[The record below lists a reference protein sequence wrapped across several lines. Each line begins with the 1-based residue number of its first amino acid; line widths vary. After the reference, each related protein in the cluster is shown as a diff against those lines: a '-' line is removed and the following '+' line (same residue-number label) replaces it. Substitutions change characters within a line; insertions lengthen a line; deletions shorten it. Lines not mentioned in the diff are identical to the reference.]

1 MRPLKNKSHKR
12 KFVISTVISSLIATS
27 AISTPA
33 NAAPNEWIIVGSG
46 WGHGVGLSQYGA
58 LGQALD
64 GRSWQDILAHY
75 YPGTNLSDSPLDK
88 QISVGLTQDRTAVFV
103 RLDKFS
109 DDAQLEMSI
118 DGSPVATIGS
128 GTIIRIESNGASV
141 ATSGGEDGRAESRGS
156 GKRISFRIS
165 AGSGLINSVGG
176 SPETNPSSALSTPG
190 HRYRYGTLNVVYGGD
205 NDGRPDLY
213 SSITMRLADE
223 YPLGV
228 AEMSSSWP
236 KAALVAQVVA
246 SRSYALGKVNSG
258 LRGNCGCHVYNNTSD
273 QVYVG
278 FSKESD
284 SWRDAVNSA
293 VAPSGQAAVLTF
305 GGKAITAYFASSTG
319 GRTMSTRDAWGGN
332 VAWSQSVDDNW
343 SLNARNPNARWGL
356 RMSQSA
362 MAAALGLSTVETI
375 EVVERF
381 PSGAAKTI
389 VAKDPGGGS
398 VTLSGRTFQARMK
411 LKSTYVVGA
420 VDIALADT
428 LGGIPTQS
436 GFDEFAYRAQQAA
449 ADIAALT
456 PQYKAASEKAD
467 QAAAQASESRKKY
480 LNIKN
485 EIEKAQKE
493 LEDLIKDIEV
503 REAEAR
509 NAQSQVTDSIR
520 ILYMQ
525 GSLDTL
531 SVLLDSSSPREF
543 TENLVNLSL
552 FAESQDRIMKKSIE
566 LIKLLE
572 AQKIEA
578 TSRKDELEVLL
589 TEANAALKN
598 AKSAL
603 KDAQIAEDKLKK
615 LIEEKQK
622 IVDAYNKS
630 KK

>member
-1 MRPLKNKSHKR
+1 MKTTNHKR
-12 KFVISTVISSLIATS
+12 SLLISGAIFSLITSSLFTP
-27 AISTPA
+27 PA
-33 NAAPNEWIIVGSG
+33 NAVPNEWIIVGSG

-64 GRSWQDILAHY
+64 GRSWQDILSHY
-75 YPGTNLSDSPLDK
+75 YPGTSLSDSPFDK
-88 QISVGLTQDRTAVFV
+88 QIIVGLSQDKTAVFV
-103 RLDKFS
+103 RLDKLT

-118 DGSPVATIGS
+118 DGNPVATIGS
-128 GTIIRIESNGASV
+128 GTIIRIESNGNSV
-141 ATSGGEDGRAESRGS
+141 VTSGGDDGRAESRGT
-156 GKRISFRIS
+156 GKKISFRIS
-165 AGSGLINSVGG
+165 AGSGLIN
-176 SPETNPSSALSTPG
+176 TNSGTPDTNAGSALSSPG
-190 HRYRYGTLNVVYGGD
+190 HRYKYGTLNVVYGGD
-205 NDGRPDLY
+205 NDGRADLY
-213 SSITMRLADE
+213 TSISMRLADE
-223 YPLGV
+223 YVLGIG
-228 AEMSSSWP
+228 EMSSSWP

-246 SRSYALGKVNSG
+246 SRSYGLGKANSG
-258 LRGNCGCHVYNNTSD
+258 IRGNCGCHIYNNATD

-278 FSKESD
+278 YSKESD
-284 SWRDAVNSA
+284 AWKDAVNSA
-293 VAPSGQAAVLTF
+293 LNGAGQPAVLTF

-319 GRTMSTRDAWGGN
+319 GRTMSTLDAWGGN

-343 SLNARNPNARWGL
+343 SLNARNPNSRWGV

-362 MAAALGLSTVETI
+362 MAAALGLSNVQSI
-375 EVVERF
+375 DVVERYS
-381 PSGAAKTI
+381 SGAAKTL
-389 VAKDPGGGS
+389 VAKDSNGGS

-485 EIEKAQKE
+485 EIEKAQNE
-493 LEDLIKDIEV
+493 LAELIKDIEL

-531 SVLLDSSSPREF
+531 SVLLNSASPSEF

-572 AQKIEA
+572 VQKEEA
-578 TSRKDELEVLL
+578 NSRKGELEVLL
-589 TEANAALKN
+589 KEANAALTN

-622 IVDAYNKS
+622 IIDAYNKS

>member
-1 MRPLKNKSHKR
+1 MKTTNHKR
-12 KFVISTVISSLIATS
+12 SLLISGAIFSLITSSLFTP
-27 AISTPA
+27 PA
-33 NAAPNEWIIVGSG
+33 NAVPNEWIIVGSG

-64 GRSWQDILAHY
+64 GRSWQDILSHY
-75 YPGTNLSDSPLDK
+75 YPGTSLSDSPVDK
-88 QISVGLTQDRTAVFV
+88 QIIVGLSQDKTAVFV
-103 RLDKFS
+103 RLDKLT

-118 DGSPVATIGS
+118 DGNPVATIGS
-128 GTIIRIESNGASV
+128 GTIIRIESNGNYV
-141 ATSGGEDGRAESRGS
+141 VTSGGADGRAEARGT
-156 GKRISFRIS
+156 GKKISFRIS
-165 AGSGLINSVGG
+165 AGSGLIN
-176 SPETNPSSALSTPG
+176 TNSGTPDTNAGSALSSPG
-190 HRYRYGTLNVVYGGD
+190 HRYKYGTLNVVYGGD
-205 NDGRPDLY
+205 NDGRADLY
-213 SSITMRLADE
+213 TSISMRLADE
-223 YPLGV
+223 YVLGIG
-228 AEMSSSWP
+228 EMSSSWP

-246 SRSYALGKVNSG
+246 SRSYGLGKANSG
-258 LRGNCGCHVYNNTSD
+258 IRGNCGCHIYNNATD

-278 FSKESD
+278 YSKESD
-284 SWRDAVNSA
+284 AWKDAVNSA
-293 VAPSGQAAVLTF
+293 LNGAGQPAVLTF

-319 GRTMSTRDAWGGN
+319 GRTMSTLDAWGGN

-343 SLNARNPNARWGL
+343 SLNARNPNSRWGV

-362 MAAALGLSTVETI
+362 MAAALGLSNVQSI
-375 EVVERF
+375 DVVERYS
-381 PSGAAKTI
+381 SGAAKTL
-389 VAKDPGGGS
+389 VAKDSNGGS

-485 EIEKAQKE
+485 EIEKAQNE
-493 LEDLIKDIEV
+493 LAELIKDIEL

-531 SVLLDSSSPREF
+531 SVLLNSASPSEF

-572 AQKIEA
+572 VQKEEA
-578 TSRKDELEVLL
+578 NSRKGELEVLL
-589 TEANAALKN
+589 KEANAALTN

-622 IVDAYNKS
+622 IIDAYNKS

>member
-1 MRPLKNKSHKR
+1 MKNKNHKR
-12 KFVISTVISSLIATS
+12 NLLISSAIFSLITS
-27 AISTPA
+27 SLFSSPA
-33 NAAPNEWIIVGSG
+33 NAVPNEWIIVGSG

-64 GRSWQDILAHY
+64 GRNWQDILNHY
-75 YPGTNLSDSPLDK
+75 YPGTSLSDSPIDK
-88 QISVGLTQDRTAVFV
+88 QIIVGLSQDKTTVFV
-103 RLDKFS
+103 RLDKLS

-118 DGSPVATIGS
+118 DGNAVATIGS
-128 GTIIRIESNGASV
+128 GTIIRIESNGNSV
-141 ATSGGEDGRAESRGS
+141 VTSGGNDGRAEARGT
-156 GKRISFRIS
+156 GKKISFRIS
-165 AGSGLINSVGG
+165 AGSGLINTNSGT
-176 SPETNPSSALSTPG
+176 PEINASSALSSPG
-190 HRYRYGTLNVVYGGD
+190 HRYKYGTLNVVYGGD
-205 NDGRPDLY
+205 NDGRADLY
-213 SSITMRLADE
+213 TSISMRLADE
-223 YPLGV
+223 YVLGIG
-228 AEMSSSWP
+228 EMSSSWP
-236 KAALVAQVVA
+236 KSALVAQVVA
-246 SRSYALGKVNSG
+246 SRSYGLGKANSG
-258 LRGNCGCHVYNNTSD
+258 IRGNCGCHIYNNATD

-284 SWRDAVNSA
+284 AWRDAVNSA
-293 VAPSGQAAVLTF
+293 VTGAGQPAVLTY

-319 GRTMSTRDAWGGN
+319 GKTMSTMDAWGGN
-332 VAWSQSVDDNW
+332 VSWSQSVDDNW
-343 SLNARNPNARWGL
+343 SLNARNPNARWGV

-362 MAAALGLSTVETI
+362 MAAALGLSNVQSI
-375 EVVERF
+375 DVVERYS
-381 PSGAAKTI
+381 SGAAKTL
-389 VAKDPGGGS
+389 VAKDSSGGS

-485 EIEKAQKE
+485 EIEKAQSE
-493 LEDLIKDIEV
+493 LEELIKDIEL

-509 NAQSQVTDSIR
+509 NAQSQVSDSIR

-531 SVLLDSSSPREF
+531 SVLLNSESPTEF
-543 TENLVNLSL
+543 TENLINLSL

-572 AQKIEA
+572 VQKEEA
-578 TSRKDELEVLL
+578 TSRKGELEVLL
-589 TEANAALKN
+589 KEANAALTN

-622 IVDAYNKS
+622 IIDAYNKS

>member
-1 MRPLKNKSHKR
+1 MKTKNHKR
-12 KFVISTVISSLIATS
+12 KLLIGSVIFSFISSSLAS
-27 AISTPA
+27 SPA
-33 NAAPNEWIIVGSG
+33 NAVPNEWIIVGSG

-64 GRSWQDILAHY
+64 GRSWQDILSHY
-75 YPGTNLSDSPLDK
+75 YPGSSLSDSPVDK
-88 QISVGLTQDRTAVFV
+88 QIIVGLSQDKTAVFV
-103 RLDKFS
+103 RLDKFT

-118 DGSPVATIGS
+118 DGNPVATIGS
-128 GTIIRIESNGASV
+128 GTVIRIESNGNSV
-141 ATSGGEDGRAESRGS
+141 VTSGGDDGRAESRGT
-156 GKRISFRIS
+156 GKKISFRIS
-165 AGSGLINSVGG
+165 AGSGLINTNSGT
-176 SPETNPSSALSTPG
+176 PETNALSALSSPG
-190 HRYRYGTLNVVYGGD
+190 HRYKYGTLNVVYGGD
-205 NDGRPDLY
+205 NDGRADLY
-213 SSITMRLADE
+213 TSISMRLADE
-223 YPLGV
+223 YPLGI

-246 SRSYALGKVNSG
+246 SRSYGLGKANSG
-258 LRGNCGCHVYNNTSD
+258 IRGNCGCHIYNNSTD

-278 FSKESD
+278 YSKESD
-284 SWRDAVNSA
+284 PWRDAVNSA
-293 VAPSGQAAVLTF
+293 LNGAGQPAVLTF

-319 GRTMSTRDAWGGN
+319 GRTMSTLDAWGGN
-332 VAWSQSVDDNW
+332 VSWSQSVDDNW
-343 SLNARNPNARWGL
+343 SLNARNPNSRWGV

-362 MAAALGLSTVETI
+362 MAAALGLSNVQSI
-375 EVVERF
+375 DVVERYS
-381 PSGAAKTI
+381 SGAARTL
-389 VAKDPGGGS
+389 VAKDSNGGS

-411 LKSTYVVGA
+411 LKSTYVIGA

-480 LNIKN
+480 LNIKT

-493 LEDLIKDIEV
+493 LAELIKDIEL

-531 SVLLDSSSPREF
+531 TVLLNSASPSEF

-572 AQKIEA
+572 VQKAEA
-578 TSRKDELEVLL
+578 NSRKGELEVLL
-589 TEANAALKN
+589 KEANAALTN

-622 IVDAYNKS
+622 IIDAYNKS

>member
-1 MRPLKNKSHKR
+1 MNTKNHKR
-12 KFVISTVISSLIATS
+12 NLFFSGVIFSLISSSLFTP
-27 AISTPA
+27 PA
-33 NAAPNEWIIVGSG
+33 NAVPNEWIIVGSG

-58 LGQALD
+58 LGQALE
-64 GRSWQDILAHY
+64 GRSWQDILNHF
-75 YPGTNLSDSPLDK
+75 YPGTNLGDSPGEK
-88 QISVGLTQDRTAVFV
+88 QIVVGLSQDKTAVFV

-118 DGSPVATIGS
+118 DGNPVATIGS
-128 GTIIRIESNGASV
+128 GTVIRIESNGSSV
-141 ATSGGEDGRAESRGS
+141 VTSGGDDGRAESRGS
-156 GKRISFRIS
+156 GKKISFRIS
-165 AGSGLINSVGG
+165 AGSGLINTNSGT
-176 SPETNPSSALSTPG
+176 PETNALSALSSPG
-190 HRYRYGTLNVVYGGD
+190 HRYKYGTLNVVYGGD
-205 NDGRPDLY
+205 NDGRADLY
-213 SSITMRLADE
+213 TSISMRLADE
-223 YPLGV
+223 YPLGI

-246 SRSYALGKVNSG
+246 SRSYGLGKANSG
-258 LRGNCGCHVYNNTSD
+258 LRGNCGCHIYNNATD

-278 FSKESD
+278 YSKESD
-284 SWRDAVNSA
+284 SWRDAVSSA
-293 VAPSGQAAVLTF
+293 VNGAGQPAVLTF

-319 GRTMSTRDAWGGN
+319 GRTMSTKDAWGGN

-343 SLNARNPNARWGL
+343 SLNARNPNARWGV

-362 MAAALGLSTVETI
+362 MAAALGLSSVQSI
-375 EVVERF
+375 DVVERF
-381 PSGAAKTI
+381 SSGAAKTI
-389 VAKDPGGGS
+389 VAKDSSGGS

-480 LNIKN
+480 LNIKT
-485 EIEKAQKE
+485 EIEKAQNE
-493 LEDLIKDIEV
+493 LAELIKDIEL

-531 SVLLDSSSPREF
+531 TVLLNSSSPTEF

-552 FAESQDRIMKKSIE
+552 FAESQDRIMNKSIE

-572 AQKIEA
+572 TQKEEA
-578 TSRKDELEVLL
+578 TSRKGELEVLL
-589 TEANAALKN
+589 KEANAALSN

-622 IVDAYNKS
+622 IIDAYNKS

>member
-1 MRPLKNKSHKR
+1 MRKL
-12 KFVISTVISSLIATS
+12 IISSIVLSFFPTSVLIN
-27 AISTPA
+27 PA
-33 NAAPNEWIIVGSG
+33 QAVPNEWIIVGSG

-64 GRSWQDILAHY
+64 GKSWQDILAHY
-75 YPGTNLSDSPLDK
+75 YPGTNLSDSPSEK
-88 QISVGLTQDRTAVFV
+88 QITVGLSQDKTAVFV
-103 RLDKFS
+103 RLDKLS
-109 DDAQLEMSI
+109 DDAQLEVSI
-118 DGSPVATIGS
+118 DGNAVATIGS
-128 GTIIRIESNGASV
+128 GTVIRVESNSNAIVS
-141 ATSGGEDGRAESRGS
+141 SGGADGRAEARGS
-156 GKRISFRIS
+156 GKKVSFRII
-165 AGSGLINSVGG
+165 AGSGLIN
-176 SPETNPSSALSTPG
+176 TNSGTPDTNAGSALATPG
-190 HRYRYGTLNVVYGGD
+190 HRYKYGILNVVYGGD

-213 SSITMRLADE
+213 TSISMRLADE
-223 YPLGV
+223 YLLGIG
-228 AEMSSSWP
+228 EMSSTWN

-246 SRSYALGKVNSG
+246 SRSYGLGKLNSG
-258 LRGNCGCHVYNNTSD
+258 LRGNCGCHIYNNATD

-278 FSKESD
+278 YSKESD
-284 SWRDAVNSA
+284 AWRDAVNSA
-293 VAPSGQAAVLTF
+293 VTSSNQPAVLTY
-305 GGKAITAYFASSTG
+305 GGKAVTAYFASSTG
-319 GRTMSTRDAWGGN
+319 GRTMSTMDAWGGN
-332 VAWSQSVDDNW
+332 VSWSQSVDDNW
-343 SLNARNPNARWGL
+343 SINARNPNARWGV
-356 RMSQSA
+356 RMSQSG
-362 MAAALGLSTVETI
+362 MATALGLSNVQSI
-375 EVVERF
+375 EVVERYS
-381 PSGAAKTI
+381 SGAAKI
-389 VAKDPGGGS
+389 LVAKDSNGGS

-411 LKSTYVVGA
+411 LKSTYVIGA

-480 LNIKN
+480 LNIKT

-493 LEDLIKDIEV
+493 LAALIKDIEL

-509 NAQSQVTDSIR
+509 NAQAQVTDSIR

-531 SVLLDSSSPREF
+531 SVLLNSASPTEF
-543 TENLVNLSL
+543 TENLVNLTL
-552 FAESQDRIMKKSIE
+552 FAQSQDRIMDNSIE

-572 AQKIEA
+572 IQKTEA
-578 TSRKDELEVLL
+578 TSRKGELEVLL
-589 TEANAALKN
+589 KEANAALSN

-622 IVDAYNKS
+622 IIDAYSKS

>member
-1 MRPLKNKSHKR
+1 MRKL
-12 KFVISTVISSLIATS
+12 IISSIVLSFFPTSVLINLAQ
-27 AISTPA
+27 AV
-33 NAAPNEWIIVGSG
+33 PNEWIIVGSG

-64 GRSWQDILAHY
+64 GKSWQDILAHY
-75 YPGTNLSDSPLDK
+75 YPGTSLSDSPSDK
-88 QISVGLTQDRTAVFV
+88 QITVGLSQDKTAVFV
-103 RLDKFS
+103 RLDKLS
-109 DDAQLEMSI
+109 DDAQLEVSI
-118 DGSPVATIGS
+118 DGNAVATIGG
-128 GTIIRIESNGASV
+128 GTVIRVESNSNAIVS
-141 ATSGGEDGRAESRGS
+141 SGGADGRAEARGS
-156 GKRISFRIS
+156 GKKVSFRII
-165 AGSGLINSVGG
+165 AGSGLIN
-176 SPETNPSSALSTPG
+176 TNSGTPDTNAGSALATPG
-190 HRYRYGTLNVVYGGD
+190 HRYKYGILNVVYGGD

-213 SSITMRLADE
+213 TSISMRLADE
-223 YPLGV
+223 YLLGIG
-228 AEMSSSWP
+228 EMSSTWN

-246 SRSYALGKVNSG
+246 SRSYGLGKLNSG
-258 LRGNCGCHVYNNTSD
+258 LRGNCGCHIYNNATD

-278 FSKESD
+278 YSKESD
-284 SWRDAVNSA
+284 AWRDAVNSA
-293 VAPSGQAAVLTF
+293 VTSSNQPAVLTY
-305 GGKAITAYFASSTG
+305 GGKAVTAYFASSTG
-319 GRTMSTRDAWGGN
+319 GRTMSTMDAWGGN
-332 VAWSQSVDDNW
+332 VSWSQSVDDNW
-343 SLNARNPNARWGL
+343 SINARNPNARWGV
-356 RMSQSA
+356 RMSQSG
-362 MAAALGLSTVETI
+362 MATALGLSNVQSI
-375 EVVERF
+375 EVVERYS
-381 PSGAAKTI
+381 SGAAKTL
-389 VAKDPGGGS
+389 VAKDSNGGS

-411 LKSTYVVGA
+411 LKSTYVIGA

-480 LNIKN
+480 LNIKT

-493 LEDLIKDIEV
+493 LAALIKDIEL

-509 NAQSQVTDSIR
+509 NAQAQVTDSIR

-531 SVLLDSSSPREF
+531 SVLLNSASPTEF
-543 TENLVNLSL
+543 TENLVNLTL
-552 FAESQDRIMKKSIE
+552 FAQSQDRIMDNSIE

-572 AQKIEA
+572 IQKTEA
-578 TSRKDELEVLL
+578 TSRKGELEVLL
-589 TEANAALKN
+589 KEANAALSN

-622 IVDAYNKS
+622 IIDAYNKS

>member
-1 MRPLKNKSHKR
+1 MRKL
-12 KFVISTVISSLIATS
+12 IISSIVLSFFPTS
-27 AISTPA
+27 IFINPA
-33 NAAPNEWIIVGSG
+33 QGVPNEWIIVGSG

-64 GRSWQDILAHY
+64 GKSWQDILAHY
-75 YPGTNLSDSPLDK
+75 YPGTNLSDSPSDK
-88 QISVGLTQDRTAVFV
+88 QITVGLNQDKTAVFV
-103 RLDKFS
+103 RLDKLS
-109 DDAQLEMSI
+109 EDAQLEVSI
-118 DGSPVATIGS
+118 DGNAVATLGS
-128 GTIIRIESNGASV
+128 GTVIRVESNSNAIVS
-141 ATSGGEDGRAESRGS
+141 SGGADGRAEARGS
-156 GKRISFRIS
+156 GKKVSFRIS
-165 AGSGLINSVGG
+165 TGSGLINTNSG
-176 SPETNPSSALSTPG
+176 SPDTNAGSSLATPG
-190 HRYRYGTLNVVYGGD
+190 HRYKYGILNVVYGGD

-213 SSITMRLADE
+213 TSISMRLADE
-223 YPLGV
+223 YLLGIG
-228 AEMSSSWP
+228 EMSSTWN

-246 SRSYALGKVNSG
+246 SRSYGLGKLNSG
-258 LRGNCGCHVYNNTSD
+258 LRGNCGCHIYNNATD

-278 FSKESD
+278 YSKESD
-284 SWRDAVNSA
+284 AWRDAVNSA
-293 VAPSGQAAVLTF
+293 MTSSNQPAVLTY
-305 GGKAITAYFASSTG
+305 GGKAVTAYFASSTG
-319 GRTMSTRDAWGGN
+319 GRTMSTMDAWGGN
-332 VAWSQSVDDNW
+332 VSWSQSVDDNW
-343 SLNARNPNARWGL
+343 SINARNPNARWGV
-356 RMSQSA
+356 RMSQNS
-362 MAAALGLSTVETI
+362 MATALGLSNVQSI
-375 EVVERF
+375 EVVERYS
-381 PSGAAKTI
+381 SGAAKTL
-389 VAKDPGGGS
+389 VAKDANGGS

-411 LKSTYVVGA
+411 LKSTYVIGA

-480 LNIKN
+480 LNIKT

-493 LEDLIKDIEV
+493 LAALIKDIEL

-509 NAQSQVTDSIR
+509 NAQAQVTDSIR

-531 SVLLDSSSPREF
+531 SVLLNSASPTEF
-543 TENLVNLSL
+543 TENLVNLTM
-552 FAESQDRIMKKSIE
+552 FAQSQDRIMDNSIE

-572 AQKIEA
+572 IQKTEA
-578 TSRKDELEVLL
+578 TSRKGELEVLL
-589 TEANAALKN
+589 KEANAALSN

-622 IVDAYNKS
+622 IIDAYNKS

>member
-1 MRPLKNKSHKR
+1 MKTKNHKR
-12 KFVISTVISSLIATS
+12 SVLISGVIFSLISSSLFTP
-27 AISTPA
+27 PA
-33 NAAPNEWIIVGSG
+33 NAVPNEWIIVGSG

-58 LGQALD
+58 LGQALE
-64 GRSWQDILAHY
+64 GRSWQDILSHF
-75 YPGTNLSDSPLDK
+75 YPGTNLGDSPGDK
-88 QISVGLTQDRTAVFV
+88 QIVVGLSQDKTAVFV

-118 DGSPVATIGS
+118 DGNPVATIGS
-128 GTIIRIESNGASV
+128 GTVIRIEANGSSV
-141 ATSGGEDGRAESRGS
+141 VTSGGDDGRAEARGS
-156 GKRISFRIS
+156 GKKISFRIS
-165 AGSGLINSVGG
+165 AGSGLINTNSGT
-176 SPETNPSSALSTPG
+176 PETNALSALSSPG
-190 HRYRYGTLNVVYGGD
+190 HRYKYGTLNVVYGGD
-205 NDGRPDLY
+205 NDGRVDLY
-213 SSITMRLADE
+213 TSISMRLADE
-223 YPLGV
+223 YPLGI

-246 SRSYALGKVNSG
+246 SRSYGLGKANSG
-258 LRGNCGCHVYNNTSD
+258 LRGNCGCHIYNNATD

-278 FSKESD
+278 YSKESD
-284 SWRDAVNSA
+284 SWRDAVSSA
-293 VAPSGQAAVLTF
+293 VNGAGQPAVLTF
-305 GGKAITAYFASSTG
+305 GGRAVTAYFASSTG
-319 GRTMSTRDAWGGN
+319 GRTMSTKDAWGGN

-343 SLNARNPNARWGL
+343 SLNARNPNARWGV

-362 MAAALGLSTVETI
+362 MAAALGLSNVQSI
-375 EVVERF
+375 DVVERYN
-381 PSGAAKTI
+381 SGAAKTL
-389 VAKDPGGGS
+389 VAKDSSGGS

-480 LNIKN
+480 LNIKT
-485 EIEKAQKE
+485 EIEKAQNE
-493 LEDLIKDIEV
+493 LAELIKDIEL

-531 SVLLDSSSPREF
+531 TVLLNSASPTEF

-572 AQKIEA
+572 TQKEEA
-578 TSRKDELEVLL
+578 TSRKGELEVLL
-589 TEANAALKN
+589 KEANAALSN

-622 IVDAYNKS
+622 IIDAYNKS

>member
-1 MRPLKNKSHKR
+1 MKTKNHKR
-12 KFVISTVISSLIATS
+12 KLLIGSVIFSFISSSLAS
-27 AISTPA
+27 SPA
-33 NAAPNEWIIVGSG
+33 NAVPNEWIIVGSG

-64 GRSWQDILAHY
+64 GRSWQDILSHY
-75 YPGTNLSDSPLDK
+75 YPGSSLSDSPVDK
-88 QISVGLTQDRTAVFV
+88 QIIVGLSQDKTAVFV
-103 RLDKFS
+103 RLDKFT

-118 DGSPVATIGS
+118 DGNPVATIGS
-128 GTIIRIESNGASV
+128 GTIIRIESNGNSV
-141 ATSGGEDGRAESRGS
+141 VTSGGDDGRAESRGT
-156 GKRISFRIS
+156 GKKISFRIS
-165 AGSGLINSVGG
+165 AGSGLINTNSGT
-176 SPETNPSSALSTPG
+176 PETNAGSALSSPG
-190 HRYRYGTLNVVYGGD
+190 HRYKYGTLNVVYGGD
-205 NDGRPDLY
+205 NDGRADLY
-213 SSITMRLADE
+213 TSISMRLADE
-223 YPLGV
+223 YPLGI

-246 SRSYALGKVNSG
+246 SRSYGLGKANSG
-258 LRGNCGCHVYNNTSD
+258 IRGNCGCHIYNNSTD

-278 FSKESD
+278 YSKESD
-284 SWRDAVNSA
+284 PWRDAVNSA
-293 VAPSGQAAVLTF
+293 LNGAGQPAVLTF

-319 GRTMSTRDAWGGN
+319 GRTMSTLDAWGGN
-332 VAWSQSVDDNW
+332 VSWSQSVDDNW
-343 SLNARNPNARWGL
+343 SLNARNPNSRWGV

-362 MAAALGLSTVETI
+362 MAAALGLSNVQSI
-375 EVVERF
+375 DVVERYY
-381 PSGAAKTI
+381 SGAARTL
-389 VAKDPGGGS
+389 VAKDSNGGS

-411 LKSTYVVGA
+411 LKSTYVIGA

-480 LNIKN
+480 LNIKT

-493 LEDLIKDIEV
+493 LVELIKDIEL

-531 SVLLDSSSPREF
+531 TVLLDSATPSEF
-543 TENLVNLSL
+543 TENLINLSL

-572 AQKIEA
+572 VQKAEA
-578 TSRKDELEVLL
+578 NSRKGELEVLL
-589 TEANAALKN
+589 KEANAALTN

-622 IVDAYNKS
+622 IIDAYNKS

>member
-1 MRPLKNKSHKR
+1 MRKL
-12 KFVISTVISSLIATS
+12 IISSIVLSFFPTS
-27 AISTPA
+27 IFINPA
-33 NAAPNEWIIVGSG
+33 QGVPNEWIIVGSG

-64 GRSWQDILAHY
+64 GKSWQDILAHY
-75 YPGTNLSDSPLDK
+75 YPGTNLSDSPSDK
-88 QISVGLTQDRTAVFV
+88 QITVGLSQDKTAVFV
-103 RLDKFS
+103 RLDKLS
-109 DDAQLEMSI
+109 EDAQLEVSI
-118 DGSPVATIGS
+118 DGNAVATLGS
-128 GTIIRIESNGASV
+128 GTVIRVESNSNAIVS
-141 ATSGGEDGRAESRGS
+141 SGGADGRAEARGS
-156 GKRISFRIS
+156 GKKVSFRIS
-165 AGSGLINSVGG
+165 TGSGLINTNSG
-176 SPETNPSSALSTPG
+176 SPDTNAGSSLATPG
-190 HRYRYGTLNVVYGGD
+190 HRYKYGILNVVYGGD

-213 SSITMRLADE
+213 TSISMRLAEE
-223 YPLGV
+223 YLLGIG
-228 AEMSSSWP
+228 EMSSTWN

-246 SRSYALGKVNSG
+246 SRSYGLGKLNSG
-258 LRGNCGCHVYNNTSD
+258 LRGNCGCHIYNNATD

-278 FSKESD
+278 YSKESD
-284 SWRDAVNSA
+284 AWRDAVNSA
-293 VAPSGQAAVLTF
+293 MTSSNQPAVLTY

-319 GRTMSTRDAWGGN
+319 GRTMSTMDAWGGN
-332 VAWSQSVDDNW
+332 ISWSQSVDDNW
-343 SLNARNPNARWGL
+343 SINARNPNARWGVRL
-356 RMSQSA
+356 SQTS
-362 MAAALGLSTVETI
+362 MAAALGLSNVQSI
-375 EVVERF
+375 EVVERYS
-381 PSGAAKTI
+381 SGAAKTL
-389 VAKDPGGGS
+389 VAKDANGGS

-480 LNIKN
+480 LNIKT

-493 LEDLIKDIEV
+493 LAALIKDIEL

-509 NAQSQVTDSIR
+509 NAQAQVTDSIR

-531 SVLLDSSSPREF
+531 SVLLNSASPTEF
-543 TENLVNLSL
+543 TENLVNLTM
-552 FAESQDRIMKKSIE
+552 FAQSQDRIMDNSIE

-572 AQKIEA
+572 IQKTEA
-578 TSRKDELEVLL
+578 TSRKGELEVLL
-589 TEANAALKN
+589 KEANAALSN

-622 IVDAYNKS
+622 IIDAYNKS

>member
-1 MRPLKNKSHKR
+1 MKTTNHKR
-12 KFVISTVISSLIATS
+12 SLLISGAIFSLITSSLFTP
-27 AISTPA
+27 PA
-33 NAAPNEWIIVGSG
+33 NAVPNEWIIVGSG

-64 GRSWQDILAHY
+64 GRSWQDILSHY
-75 YPGTNLSDSPLDK
+75 YPGTSLSDSPVDK
-88 QISVGLTQDRTAVFV
+88 QIIVGLSQDKTAVFV
-103 RLDKFS
+103 RLDKLTE
-109 DDAQLEMSI
+109 DAQLEMSI
-118 DGSPVATIGS
+118 DGNPVATIGS
-128 GTIIRIESNGASV
+128 GTIIRIESNGNSV
-141 ATSGGEDGRAESRGS
+141 VTSGGADGRAEARGT
-156 GKRISFRIS
+156 GKKISFRIS
-165 AGSGLINSVGG
+165 AGSGLIN
-176 SPETNPSSALSTPG
+176 TNSGTPDTNAGSALSSPG
-190 HRYRYGTLNVVYGGD
+190 HRYKYGTLNVVYGGD
-205 NDGRPDLY
+205 NDGRADLY
-213 SSITMRLADE
+213 TSISMRLADE
-223 YPLGV
+223 YVLGIG
-228 AEMSSSWP
+228 EMSSSWP

-246 SRSYALGKVNSG
+246 SRSYGLGKANSG
-258 LRGNCGCHVYNNTSD
+258 IRGNCGCHIYNNATD

-278 FSKESD
+278 YSKESD
-284 SWRDAVNSA
+284 AWKDAVNSA
-293 VAPSGQAAVLTF
+293 LNGAGQPAVLTF

-319 GRTMSTRDAWGGN
+319 GRTMSTLDAWGGN

-343 SLNARNPNARWGL
+343 SLNARNPNSRWGV

-362 MAAALGLSTVETI
+362 MAAALGLSNVQSI
-375 EVVERF
+375 DVVERYS
-381 PSGAAKTI
+381 SGAAKTL
-389 VAKDPGGGS
+389 VAKDSNGGS

-480 LNIKN
+480 LNIKS
-485 EIEKAQKE
+485 EIEKAQNE
-493 LEDLIKDIEV
+493 LAELIKDIEL

-531 SVLLDSSSPREF
+531 SVLLNSASPSEF

-572 AQKIEA
+572 VQKEEA
-578 TSRKDELEVLL
+578 NSRKGELEVLL
-589 TEANAALKN
+589 KEANAALTN

-622 IVDAYNKS
+622 IIDAYNKS

>member
-1 MRPLKNKSHKR
+1 MRKL
-12 KFVISTVISSLIATS
+12 IISSIVLSFFPTS
-27 AISTPA
+27 IFINPA
-33 NAAPNEWIIVGSG
+33 QGVPNEWIIVGSG

-64 GRSWQDILAHY
+64 GKSWQDILAHY
-75 YPGTNLSDSPLDK
+75 YPGTNLTESPSDK
-88 QISVGLTQDRTAVFV
+88 QITVGLSQDKTAVFV
-103 RLDKFS
+103 RLDKLS
-109 DDAQLEMSI
+109 EDAQLEVSI
-118 DGSPVATIGS
+118 DGNAVATLGS
-128 GTIIRIESNGASV
+128 DTVIRIESNSNAIVS
-141 ATSGGEDGRAESRGS
+141 SGGADGRAEARGS
-156 GKRISFRIS
+156 GKKVSFRIS
-165 AGSGLINSVGG
+165 TGSGLINTNSG
-176 SPETNPSSALSTPG
+176 SPDTNAGSSLATPG
-190 HRYRYGTLNVVYGGD
+190 HRYKYGILDVVYGGD

-213 SSITMRLADE
+213 TSISMRLADE
-223 YPLGV
+223 YLLGIG
-228 AEMSSSWP
+228 EMSSTWN

-246 SRSYALGKVNSG
+246 SRSYGLGKLNSG
-258 LRGNCGCHVYNNTSD
+258 LRGNCGCHIYNNATD

-278 FSKESD
+278 YSKESD
-284 SWRDAVNSA
+284 AWRDAVNSA
-293 VAPSGQAAVLTF
+293 VTSSNQPAVLTY
-305 GGKAITAYFASSTG
+305 GGKAVTAYFASSTG
-319 GRTMSTRDAWGGN
+319 GRTMSTMDAWGGN
-332 VAWSQSVDDNW
+332 VSWSQSVDDNW
-343 SLNARNPNARWGL
+343 SINARNPNARWGV
-356 RMSQSA
+356 RMSQNS
-362 MAAALGLSTVETI
+362 MATALGLSNVQSI
-375 EVVERF
+375 EVVERYS
-381 PSGAAKTI
+381 SGAAKTLI
-389 VAKDPGGGS
+389 AKDANGGS

-411 LKSTYVVGA
+411 LKSTYVIGA

-480 LNIKN
+480 LNIKT

-493 LEDLIKDIEV
+493 LAALIKDIEL

-509 NAQSQVTDSIR
+509 NAQAQVTDSIR

-531 SVLLDSSSPREF
+531 SVLLNSASPTEF
-543 TENLVNLSL
+543 TENLVNLTM
-552 FAESQDRIMKKSIE
+552 FAQSQDRIMDISIE

-572 AQKIEA
+572 IQKTEA
-578 TSRKDELEVLL
+578 TSRKGELEVLL
-589 TEANAALKN
+589 KEANAALSN

-622 IVDAYNKS
+622 IIDAYNKS

>member
-1 MRPLKNKSHKR
+1 MRKL
-12 KFVISTVISSLIATS
+12 IISSIVLSFFPTSILIN
-27 AISTPA
+27 PA
-33 NAAPNEWIIVGSG
+33 QGVPNEWIIVGSG

-64 GRSWQDILAHY
+64 GKSWQDILAHY
-75 YPGTNLSDSPLDK
+75 YPGTNLTESPSDK
-88 QISVGLTQDRTAVFV
+88 QITVGLSQDKTAVFV
-103 RLDKFS
+103 RLDKLS
-109 DDAQLEMSI
+109 EDAQLEVSI
-118 DGSPVATIGS
+118 DGNAVATLGS
-128 GTIIRIESNGASV
+128 DTVIRIESNSNAIVS
-141 ATSGGEDGRAESRGS
+141 SGGADGRAEARGS
-156 GKRISFRIS
+156 GKKVSFRIS
-165 AGSGLINSVGG
+165 TGSGLINTNSG
-176 SPETNPSSALSTPG
+176 SPDTNAGSSLATPG
-190 HRYRYGTLNVVYGGD
+190 HRYKYGILDVVYGGD

-213 SSITMRLADE
+213 TSISMRLADE
-223 YPLGV
+223 YLLGIG
-228 AEMSSSWP
+228 EMSSTWN

-246 SRSYALGKVNSG
+246 SRSYGLGKLNSG
-258 LRGNCGCHVYNNTSD
+258 LRGNCGCHIYNNATD

-278 FSKESD
+278 YSKESD
-284 SWRDAVNSA
+284 AWRDAVNSA
-293 VAPSGQAAVLTF
+293 MTSSNQPAVLTY
-305 GGKAITAYFASSTG
+305 GGKAVTAYFASSTG
-319 GRTMSTRDAWGGN
+319 GRTMSTMDAWGGN
-332 VAWSQSVDDNW
+332 VSWSQSVDDNW
-343 SLNARNPNARWGL
+343 SINARNPNARWGV
-356 RMSQSA
+356 RMSQNS
-362 MAAALGLSTVETI
+362 MATALGLSNVQSI
-375 EVVERF
+375 EVVERYS
-381 PSGAAKTI
+381 SGAAKTL
-389 VAKDPGGGS
+389 VAKDANGGS

-411 LKSTYVVGA
+411 LKSTYVIGA

-480 LNIKN
+480 LNIKT

-493 LEDLIKDIEV
+493 LAALIKDIEL

-509 NAQSQVTDSIR
+509 NAQAQVTDSIR

-531 SVLLDSSSPREF
+531 SVLLNSASPTEF
-543 TENLVNLSL
+543 TENLVNLTM
-552 FAESQDRIMKKSIE
+552 FAQSQDRIMDISIE

-572 AQKIEA
+572 IQKTEA
-578 TSRKDELEVLL
+578 TSRKGELEVLL
-589 TEANAALKN
+589 KEANAALSN

-622 IVDAYNKS
+622 IIDAYNKS

>member
-1 MRPLKNKSHKR
+1 MRKL
-12 KFVISTVISSLIATS
+12 IISSIVLSFFPTSVLIN
-27 AISTPA
+27 PA
-33 NAAPNEWIIVGSG
+33 QAVPNEWIIVGSG

-64 GRSWQDILAHY
+64 GKSWQDILAHY
-75 YPGTNLSDSPLDK
+75 YPGTNLSDSPSDK
-88 QISVGLTQDRTAVFV
+88 QITVGLSQDKTAVFV
-103 RLDKFS
+103 RLDKLS
-109 DDAQLEMSI
+109 DDAQLEVSI
-118 DGSPVATIGS
+118 DGNAVATIGS
-128 GTIIRIESNGASV
+128 GTVIRVESNSNAIVS
-141 ATSGGEDGRAESRGS
+141 SGGADGRAEARGS
-156 GKRISFRIS
+156 GKKVSFRIS
-165 AGSGLINSVGG
+165 AGSGLIN
-176 SPETNPSSALSTPG
+176 TNSGTPDTNAGSALATPG
-190 HRYRYGTLNVVYGGD
+190 HRYKYGILNVVYGGD

-213 SSITMRLADE
+213 TSISMRLADE
-223 YPLGV
+223 YLLGIG
-228 AEMSSSWP
+228 EMSSTWN

-246 SRSYALGKVNSG
+246 SRSYGLGKLNSG
-258 LRGNCGCHVYNNTSD
+258 LRGNCGCHIYNNATD

-278 FSKESD
+278 YSKESD
-284 SWRDAVNSA
+284 AWRDAVNSA
-293 VAPSGQAAVLTF
+293 VTSSNQPAVLTY
-305 GGKAITAYFASSTG
+305 GGKAVTAYFASSTG
-319 GRTMSTRDAWGGN
+319 GRTMSTMDAWGGN
-332 VAWSQSVDDNW
+332 VSWSQSVDDNW
-343 SLNARNPNARWGL
+343 SINARNPNARWGV
-356 RMSQSA
+356 RMSQSG
-362 MAAALGLSTVETI
+362 MATALGLSNVQSI
-375 EVVERF
+375 EVVERYS
-381 PSGAAKTI
+381 SGAAKI
-389 VAKDPGGGS
+389 LVAKDSNGGS

-411 LKSTYVVGA
+411 LKSTYVIGA

-480 LNIKN
+480 LNIKT

-493 LEDLIKDIEV
+493 LAALIKDIEL

-509 NAQSQVTDSIR
+509 NAQAQVTDSIR

-531 SVLLDSSSPREF
+531 SVLLNSASPTEF
-543 TENLVNLSL
+543 SENLVNLTL
-552 FAESQDRIMKKSIE
+552 FAQSQDRIMDNSIE

-572 AQKIEA
+572 IQKTEA
-578 TSRKDELEVLL
+578 TSRKGELEVLL
-589 TEANAALKN
+589 KEANAALSN

-622 IVDAYNKS
+622 IIDAYNKS

>member
-1 MRPLKNKSHKR
+1 MKTKNHKR
-12 KFVISTVISSLIATS
+12 NILISSAIFSLITS
-27 AISTPA
+27 SLFTPPA
-33 NAAPNEWIIVGSG
+33 NAVPNEWIIVGSG

-64 GRSWQDILAHY
+64 GRSWQDILSHY
-75 YPGTNLSDSPLDK
+75 YPGSSLSDSPVDK
-88 QISVGLTQDRTAVFV
+88 QIIVGLSQDKTAVFV
-103 RLDKFS
+103 RLDKFT

-118 DGSPVATIGS
+118 DGNAVATIGS
-128 GTIIRIESNGASV
+128 GTIIRIESNGNSV
-141 ATSGGEDGRAESRGS
+141 VTSGGDDGRAESRGT
-156 GKRISFRIS
+156 GKKISFRIS
-165 AGSGLINSVGG
+165 AGSGLINTNSGT
-176 SPETNPSSALSTPG
+176 PETNAGSALSSPG
-190 HRYRYGTLNVVYGGD
+190 HRYKYGTLNIVYGGD
-205 NDGRPDLY
+205 NDGRADLY
-213 SSITMRLADE
+213 TSISMRLADE
-223 YPLGV
+223 YPLGI

-246 SRSYALGKVNSG
+246 SRSYGLGKANSG
-258 LRGNCGCHVYNNTSD
+258 IRGNCGCHIYNNATD

-278 FSKESD
+278 YSKESD
-284 SWRDAVNSA
+284 PWRDAVNSA
-293 VAPSGQAAVLTF
+293 LNGAGQPAVLTF

-319 GRTMSTRDAWGGN
+319 GRTMSTLDAWGGN
-332 VAWSQSVDDNW
+332 VSWSQSVDDNW
-343 SLNARNPNARWGL
+343 SLNARNPNSRWGV

-362 MAAALGLSTVETI
+362 MAAALGLSNVQSI
-375 EVVERF
+375 DVVERYS
-381 PSGAAKTI
+381 SGAARTL
-389 VAKDPGGGS
+389 VAKDSNGGS

-411 LKSTYVVGA
+411 LKSTYVIGA

-456 PQYKAASEKAD
+456 PQYKEASEKAD

-480 LNIKN
+480 LNIKT

-493 LEDLIKDIEV
+493 LAELIKDIEL

-531 SVLLDSSSPREF
+531 TVLLNSATPSEF

-572 AQKIEA
+572 VQKAEA
-578 TSRKDELEVLL
+578 NSRKGELEVLL
-589 TEANAALKN
+589 KEANAALTN

-622 IVDAYNKS
+622 IIDAYNKS

>member
-1 MRPLKNKSHKR
+1 MKTKNHKR
-12 KFVISTVISSLIATS
+12 NILISSAIFSLVTS
-27 AISTPA
+27 SLFTPPA
-33 NAAPNEWIIVGSG
+33 NAVPNEWIIVGSG

-64 GRSWQDILAHY
+64 GRSWQDILSHY
-75 YPGTNLSDSPLDK
+75 YPGSSLSDSPVDK
-88 QISVGLTQDRTAVFV
+88 QIIVGLSQDKTAVFV
-103 RLDKFS
+103 RLDKFT

-118 DGSPVATIGS
+118 DGNAVATIGS
-128 GTIIRIESNGASV
+128 GTIIRIESNGNSV
-141 ATSGGEDGRAESRGS
+141 VTSGGDDGRAESRGT
-156 GKRISFRIS
+156 GKKISFRIS
-165 AGSGLINSVGG
+165 AGSGLINTNSGT
-176 SPETNPSSALSTPG
+176 PETNAGSALSSPG
-190 HRYRYGTLNVVYGGD
+190 HRYKYGTLNVVYGGD
-205 NDGRPDLY
+205 NDGRADLY
-213 SSITMRLADE
+213 TSISMRLADE
-223 YPLGV
+223 YPLGI

-246 SRSYALGKVNSG
+246 SRSYGLGKANSG
-258 LRGNCGCHVYNNTSD
+258 IRGNCGCHIYNNATD

-278 FSKESD
+278 YSKESD
-284 SWRDAVNSA
+284 PWRDAVNSA
-293 VAPSGQAAVLTF
+293 LNGAGQPAVLTF

-319 GRTMSTRDAWGGN
+319 GRTMSTLDAWGGN
-332 VAWSQSVDDNW
+332 VSWSQSVDDNW
-343 SLNARNPNARWGL
+343 SLNARNPNSRWGV

-362 MAAALGLSTVETI
+362 MAAALGLSNVQSI
-375 EVVERF
+375 DVVERYS
-381 PSGAAKTI
+381 SGAARTL
-389 VAKDPGGGS
+389 VAKDSNGGS

-411 LKSTYVVGA
+411 LKSTYVIGA

-480 LNIKN
+480 LNIKT

-493 LEDLIKDIEV
+493 LAELIKDIEL

-531 SVLLDSSSPREF
+531 TVLLNSASPSEF

-572 AQKIEA
+572 VQKAEA
-578 TSRKDELEVLL
+578 NSRKGELEVLL
-589 TEANAALKN
+589 KEANAALTN

-622 IVDAYNKS
+622 IIDAYNKS

>member
-1 MRPLKNKSHKR
+1 MKTTNHKR
-12 KFVISTVISSLIATS
+12 SLLISGAIFSLITSSLFTP
-27 AISTPA
+27 PA
-33 NAAPNEWIIVGSG
+33 NAVPNEWIIVGSG

-64 GRSWQDILAHY
+64 GRSWQDILSHY
-75 YPGTNLSDSPLDK
+75 YPGTSLSDSPVDK
-88 QISVGLTQDRTAVFV
+88 QIIVGLSQDKTAVFV
-103 RLDKFS
+103 RLDKLTE
-109 DDAQLEMSI
+109 DAQLEMSI
-118 DGSPVATIGS
+118 DGNPVATIGS
-128 GTIIRIESNGASV
+128 GTIIRIESNGNSV
-141 ATSGGEDGRAESRGS
+141 VTSGGDDGRAEARGT
-156 GKRISFRIS
+156 GKKISFRIS
-165 AGSGLINSVGG
+165 AGSGLIN
-176 SPETNPSSALSTPG
+176 TNSGTPDTNAGSALSSPG
-190 HRYRYGTLNVVYGGD
+190 HRYKYGTLNVVYGGD
-205 NDGRPDLY
+205 NDGRADLY
-213 SSITMRLADE
+213 TSISMRLADE
-223 YPLGV
+223 YVLGIG
-228 AEMSSSWP
+228 EMSSSWP

-246 SRSYALGKVNSG
+246 SRSYGLGKANSG
-258 LRGNCGCHVYNNTSD
+258 IRGNCGCHIYNNATD

-278 FSKESD
+278 YSKESD
-284 SWRDAVNSA
+284 AWKDAVNSA
-293 VAPSGQAAVLTF
+293 LNGAGQPAVLTF

-319 GRTMSTRDAWGGN
+319 GRTMSTLDAWGGN

-343 SLNARNPNARWGL
+343 SLNARNPNSRWGV

-362 MAAALGLSTVETI
+362 MAAALGLSNVQSI
-375 EVVERF
+375 DVVERYS
-381 PSGAAKTI
+381 SGAAKTL
-389 VAKDPGGGS
+389 VAKDSNGGS

-485 EIEKAQKE
+485 EIEKAQNE
-493 LEDLIKDIEV
+493 LAELIKDIEL

-531 SVLLDSSSPREF
+531 SVLLNSASPSEF

-566 LIKLLE
+566 LIKVLE
-572 AQKIEA
+572 VQKEEA
-578 TSRKDELEVLL
+578 NSRKGELEVLL
-589 TEANAALKN
+589 KEANAALTN

-622 IVDAYNKS
+622 IIDAYNKS

>member
-1 MRPLKNKSHKR
+1 MKNKGHRR
-12 KFVISTVISSLIATS
+12 KLLIVGTIFSLFTS
-27 AISTPA
+27 NLFTSPA
-33 NAAPNEWIIVGSG
+33 SAVPNEWIIVGSG

-64 GRSWQDILAHY
+64 GRSWQDILNHY
-75 YPGTNLSDSPLDK
+75 YPGTNLSDSPADK
-88 QISVGLTQDRTAVFV
+88 QITVGLSQDKTAVFV
-103 RLDKFS
+103 RLDKLS

-118 DGSPVATIGS
+118 DGNPVATIGS
-128 GTIIRIESNGASV
+128 GTIIRIEANGNSV
-141 ATSGGEDGRAESRGS
+141 VTSGGNDGRAEARGS
-156 GKRISFRIS
+156 GKRISFRVS
-165 AGSGLINSVGG
+165 AGSGLINTNSGT
-176 SPETNPSSALSTPG
+176 PETNAGSVLSTPG
-190 HRYRYGTLNVVYGGD
+190 HRYKYGTLNVVFGGD
-205 NDGRPDLY
+205 NDGRADLY
-213 SSITMRLADE
+213 TSITMRLADE
-223 YPLGV
+223 YPLGI

-246 SRSYALGKVNSG
+246 SRSYGLGKANSG
-258 LRGNCGCHVYNNTSD
+258 LRGNCGCHIYNNATD

-278 FSKESD
+278 YSKESD

-293 VAPSGQAAVLTF
+293 VTDSGQPAILTF

-319 GRTMSTRDAWGGN
+319 GRTMSTLDAWGGN
-332 VAWSQSVDDNW
+332 VSWSQSVDDNW
-343 SLNARNPNARWGL
+343 SLNARNPNARWGV
-356 RMSQSA
+356 RMSHSA
-362 MAAALGLSTVETI
+362 MAAALGLSNVQTI
-375 EVVERF
+375 EVVERYS
-381 PSGAAKTI
+381 SGAAKTLI
-389 VAKDPGGGS
+389 AKDSNGGS

-467 QAAAQASESRKKY
+467 QAAVQASESRKKY
-480 LNIKN
+480 LNIKS
-485 EIEKAQKE
+485 EIEKAQNE
-493 LEDLIKDIEV
+493 LADLIKDIEL

-531 SVLLDSSSPREF
+531 SVLLNSASPTEF

-552 FAESQDRIMKKSIE
+552 FAESQDRIMNKSIE

-572 AQKIEA
+572 AQKAEA
-578 TSRKDELEVLL
+578 SSRKDELEVLL
-589 TEANAALKN
+589 KEANSALNN

-603 KDAQIAEDKLKK
+603 KDAQIAEEKLKK

-622 IVDAYNKS
+622 IIDAYNKS

>member
-1 MRPLKNKSHKR
+1 MKTTNHKR
-12 KFVISTVISSLIATS
+12 SLLISGAIFSLITSSLFTP
-27 AISTPA
+27 PA
-33 NAAPNEWIIVGSG
+33 NAVPNEWIIVGSG

-64 GRSWQDILAHY
+64 GRSWQDILSHY
-75 YPGTNLSDSPLDK
+75 YPGTSLSDSPVDK
-88 QISVGLTQDRTAVFV
+88 QIIVGLSQDKTAVFV
-103 RLDKFS
+103 RLDKLT

-118 DGSPVATIGS
+118 DGNPVATIGS
-128 GTIIRIESNGASV
+128 GTIIRIESNGNSV
-141 ATSGGEDGRAESRGS
+141 VTSGGADGRAEARGT
-156 GKRISFRIS
+156 GKKISFRIS
-165 AGSGLINSVGG
+165 AGSGLIN
-176 SPETNPSSALSTPG
+176 TNSGTPDTNAGSALSSPG
-190 HRYRYGTLNVVYGGD
+190 HRYKYGTLNVVYGGD
-205 NDGRPDLY
+205 NDGRADLY
-213 SSITMRLADE
+213 TSISMRLADE
-223 YPLGV
+223 YVLGIG
-228 AEMSSSWP
+228 EMSSSWP

-246 SRSYALGKVNSG
+246 SRSYGLGKANSG
-258 LRGNCGCHVYNNTSD
+258 IRGNCGCHIYNNATD

-278 FSKESD
+278 YSKESD
-284 SWRDAVNSA
+284 AWKDAVNSA
-293 VAPSGQAAVLTF
+293 LNGAGQPAVLTF

-319 GRTMSTRDAWGGN
+319 GRTMSTLDAWGGN

-343 SLNARNPNARWGL
+343 SLNARNPNSRWGV

-362 MAAALGLSTVETI
+362 MAAALGLSNVQSI
-375 EVVERF
+375 DVVERYS
-381 PSGAAKTI
+381 SGAAKTL
-389 VAKDPGGGS
+389 VAKDSNGGS

-480 LNIKN
+480 LNIKS
-485 EIEKAQKE
+485 EIEKAQNE
-493 LEDLIKDIEV
+493 LAELIKDIEL

-531 SVLLDSSSPREF
+531 SVLLNSASPSEF

-572 AQKIEA
+572 VQKEEA
-578 TSRKDELEVLL
+578 NSRKGELEVLL
-589 TEANAALKN
+589 KEANAALTN

-622 IVDAYNKS
+622 IIDAYNKS

>member
-1 MRPLKNKSHKR
+1 MKTTNHKR
-12 KFVISTVISSLIATS
+12 SLLISGAIFSLITSSLFTP
-27 AISTPA
+27 PA
-33 NAAPNEWIIVGSG
+33 NAVPNEWIIVGSG

-64 GRSWQDILAHY
+64 GRSWQDILSHY
-75 YPGTNLSDSPLDK
+75 YPGTSLSDSPVDK
-88 QISVGLTQDRTAVFV
+88 QIIVGLSQDKTAVFV
-103 RLDKFS
+103 RLDKLTE
-109 DDAQLEMSI
+109 DAQLEMSI
-118 DGSPVATIGS
+118 DGNPVATIGS
-128 GTIIRIESNGASV
+128 GTIIRIESNGNSV
-141 ATSGGEDGRAESRGS
+141 VTSGGADGRAEARGA
-156 GKRISFRIS
+156 GKKISFRIS
-165 AGSGLINSVGG
+165 AGSGLIN
-176 SPETNPSSALSTPG
+176 TNSGTPDTNAGSALSSPG
-190 HRYRYGTLNVVYGGD
+190 HRYKYGTLNVVYGGD
-205 NDGRPDLY
+205 NDGRADLY
-213 SSITMRLADE
+213 TSISMRLADE
-223 YPLGV
+223 YVLGIG
-228 AEMSSSWP
+228 EMSSSWP

-246 SRSYALGKVNSG
+246 SRSYGLGKANSG
-258 LRGNCGCHVYNNTSD
+258 IRGNCGCHIYNNATD

-278 FSKESD
+278 YSKESD
-284 SWRDAVNSA
+284 AWKDAVNSA
-293 VAPSGQAAVLTF
+293 LNGAGQPAVLTF

-319 GRTMSTRDAWGGN
+319 GRTMSTLDAWGGN

-343 SLNARNPNARWGL
+343 SLNARNPNSRWGV

-362 MAAALGLSTVETI
+362 MAAALGLSNVQSI
-375 EVVERF
+375 DVVERYS
-381 PSGAAKTI
+381 SGAAKTL
-389 VAKDPGGGS
+389 VAKDSNGGS

-485 EIEKAQKE
+485 EIEKAQNE
-493 LEDLIKDIEV
+493 LAELIKDIEL

-531 SVLLDSSSPREF
+531 SVLLNSASPSEF

-572 AQKIEA
+572 VQKEEA
-578 TSRKDELEVLL
+578 NSRKGELEVL
-589 TEANAALKN
+589 
-598 AKSAL
+598 
-603 KDAQIAEDKLKK
+603 QIGRASCRER
-615 LIEEKQK
+615 
-622 IVDAYNKS
+622 VS
-630 KK
+630 SPV

>member
-1 MRPLKNKSHKR
+1 MKTTNHKR
-12 KFVISTVISSLIATS
+12 SLLISGAIFSLITSSLFT
-27 AISTPA
+27 TPA
-33 NAAPNEWIIVGSG
+33 NAVPNEWIIVGSG

-64 GRSWQDILAHY
+64 GRSWQDILSHY
-75 YPGTNLSDSPLDK
+75 YPGTSLSDSPVDK
-88 QISVGLTQDRTAVFV
+88 QIIVGLSQDKTAVFV
-103 RLDKFS
+103 RLDKLTE
-109 DDAQLEMSI
+109 DAQLEMSI
-118 DGSPVATIGS
+118 DGNPVATIGS
-128 GTIIRIESNGASV
+128 GTIIRIESNGNSV
-141 ATSGGEDGRAESRGS
+141 VTSGGADGRAEARGT
-156 GKRISFRIS
+156 GKKISFRIS
-165 AGSGLINSVGG
+165 AGSGLIN
-176 SPETNPSSALSTPG
+176 TNSGTPDTNAGSALSSPG
-190 HRYRYGTLNVVYGGD
+190 HRYKYGTLNVVYGGD
-205 NDGRPDLY
+205 NDGRADLY
-213 SSITMRLADE
+213 TSISMRLADE
-223 YPLGV
+223 YVLGIG
-228 AEMSSSWP
+228 EMSSSWP

-246 SRSYALGKVNSG
+246 SRSYGLGKANSG
-258 LRGNCGCHVYNNTSD
+258 IRGNCGCHIYNNATD

-278 FSKESD
+278 YSKESD
-284 SWRDAVNSA
+284 AWKDAVNSA
-293 VAPSGQAAVLTF
+293 LNGAGQPAVLTF

-319 GRTMSTRDAWGGN
+319 GRTMSTLDAWGGN

-343 SLNARNPNARWGL
+343 SLNARNPNSRWGV

-362 MAAALGLSTVETI
+362 MAAALGLSNVQSI
-375 EVVERF
+375 DVVERYS
-381 PSGAAKTI
+381 SGAAKTL
-389 VAKDPGGGS
+389 VAKDSNGGS

-485 EIEKAQKE
+485 EIEKAQNE
-493 LEDLIKDIEV
+493 LAELIKDIEL

-531 SVLLDSSSPREF
+531 SVLLNSASPSEF

-572 AQKIEA
+572 VQKEEA
-578 TSRKDELEVLL
+578 NSRKGELEVLL
-589 TEANAALKN
+589 KEANAALTN

-622 IVDAYNKS
+622 IIDAYNKS

>member
-1 MRPLKNKSHKR
+1 MKTKNHKR
-12 KFVISTVISSLIATS
+12 NILISSAIFSLITS
-27 AISTPA
+27 SLFTPPA
-33 NAAPNEWIIVGSG
+33 NAVPNEWIIVGSG

-64 GRSWQDILAHY
+64 GRSWQDILSHY
-75 YPGTNLSDSPLDK
+75 YPGSSLSDSPVDK
-88 QISVGLTQDRTAVFV
+88 QIIVGLSQDKTAVFV
-103 RLDKFS
+103 RLDKFT

-118 DGSPVATIGS
+118 DGNAVATIGS
-128 GTIIRIESNGASV
+128 GTIIRIESNGNSV
-141 ATSGGEDGRAESRGS
+141 VTSGGDDGRAESRGT
-156 GKRISFRIS
+156 GKKISFRIS
-165 AGSGLINSVGG
+165 AGSGLINTNSGT
-176 SPETNPSSALSTPG
+176 PETNAGSALSSPG
-190 HRYRYGTLNVVYGGD
+190 HRYKYGTLNVVYGGD
-205 NDGRPDLY
+205 NDGRADLY
-213 SSITMRLADE
+213 TSISMRLADE
-223 YPLGV
+223 YPLGI

-246 SRSYALGKVNSG
+246 SRSYGLGKANSG
-258 LRGNCGCHVYNNTSD
+258 IRGNCGCHIYNNATD
-273 QVYVG
+273 QVYAG
-278 FSKESD
+278 YSKESD
-284 SWRDAVNSA
+284 PWRDAVNSA
-293 VAPSGQAAVLTF
+293 LNGAGQPAVLTF

-319 GRTMSTRDAWGGN
+319 GRTMSTLDAWGGN
-332 VAWSQSVDDNW
+332 VSWSQSVDDNW
-343 SLNARNPNARWGL
+343 SLNARNPNSRWGV

-362 MAAALGLSTVETI
+362 MAAALGLSNVQSI
-375 EVVERF
+375 DVVERYS
-381 PSGAAKTI
+381 SGAARTL
-389 VAKDPGGGS
+389 VAKDSNGGS

-411 LKSTYVVGA
+411 LKSTYVIGA

-480 LNIKN
+480 LNIKT
-485 EIEKAQKE
+485 EIEKAQSE
-493 LEDLIKDIEV
+493 LEELIKDIEL

-509 NAQSQVTDSIR
+509 NAQSQVSDSIR

-531 SVLLDSSSPREF
+531 TVLLNSATPSEF

-572 AQKIEA
+572 VQKAEA
-578 TSRKDELEVLL
+578 NSRKGELEVLL
-589 TEANAALKN
+589 KEANAALTN

-622 IVDAYNKS
+622 IIDAYNKS

>member
-1 MRPLKNKSHKR
+1 MKTTNHKR
-12 KFVISTVISSLIATS
+12 SLLISGAIFSLITSSLFTP
-27 AISTPA
+27 PA
-33 NAAPNEWIIVGSG
+33 NAVPNEWIIVGSG

-64 GRSWQDILAHY
+64 GRSWQDILSHY
-75 YPGTNLSDSPLDK
+75 YPGTSLSDSPVDK
-88 QISVGLTQDRTAVFV
+88 QIIVGLSQDKTAVFV
-103 RLDKFS
+103 RLDKLTE
-109 DDAQLEMSI
+109 DAQLEMSI
-118 DGSPVATIGS
+118 DGNPVATIGS
-128 GTIIRIESNGASV
+128 GTIIRIESNGNSV
-141 ATSGGEDGRAESRGS
+141 VTSGGDDGRAEARGT
-156 GKRISFRIS
+156 GKKISFRIS
-165 AGSGLINSVGG
+165 AGSGLIN
-176 SPETNPSSALSTPG
+176 TNSGTPDTNAGSALSSPG
-190 HRYRYGTLNVVYGGD
+190 HRYKYGTLNVVYGGD
-205 NDGRPDLY
+205 NDGRADLY
-213 SSITMRLADE
+213 TSISMRLADE
-223 YPLGV
+223 YVLGIG
-228 AEMSSSWP
+228 EMSSSWP

-246 SRSYALGKVNSG
+246 SRSYGLGKANSG
-258 LRGNCGCHVYNNTSD
+258 IRGNCGCHIYNNATD

-278 FSKESD
+278 YSKESD
-284 SWRDAVNSA
+284 AWKDAVNSA
-293 VAPSGQAAVLTF
+293 LNGAGQPAVLTF

-319 GRTMSTRDAWGGN
+319 GRTMSTLDAWGGN

-343 SLNARNPNARWGL
+343 SLNARNPNSRWGV

-362 MAAALGLSTVETI
+362 MAAALGLSNVQSI
-375 EVVERF
+375 DVVERYS
-381 PSGAAKTI
+381 SGAAKTL
-389 VAKDPGGGS
+389 VAKDSNGGS

-485 EIEKAQKE
+485 EIEKAQNE
-493 LEDLIKDIEV
+493 LAELIKDIEL

-531 SVLLDSSSPREF
+531 SVLLNSASPSEF

-572 AQKIEA
+572 VQKEEA
-578 TSRKDELEVLL
+578 NSRKGELEVLL
-589 TEANAALKN
+589 KEANAALTN

-622 IVDAYNKS
+622 IIDAYNKS

>member
-1 MRPLKNKSHKR
+1 MKTKNHKR
-12 KFVISTVISSLIATS
+12 NILISSAIFSLVTS
-27 AISTPA
+27 SLFTPPA
-33 NAAPNEWIIVGSG
+33 NAVPNEWIIVGSG

-64 GRSWQDILAHY
+64 GRSWQDILSHY
-75 YPGTNLSDSPLDK
+75 YPGSSLSDSPVDK
-88 QISVGLTQDRTAVFV
+88 QIIVGLSQDKTAVFV
-103 RLDKFS
+103 RLDKFT

-118 DGSPVATIGS
+118 DGNAVATIGS
-128 GTIIRIESNGASV
+128 GTIIRIESNGNSV
-141 ATSGGEDGRAESRGS
+141 VTSGGDDGRAESRGT
-156 GKRISFRIS
+156 GKKISFRIS
-165 AGSGLINSVGG
+165 AGSGLINTNSGT
-176 SPETNPSSALSTPG
+176 PETNAGSALSSPG
-190 HRYRYGTLNVVYGGD
+190 HRYKYGTLNVVYGGD
-205 NDGRPDLY
+205 NDGRADLY
-213 SSITMRLADE
+213 TSISMRLADE
-223 YPLGV
+223 YPLGI

-246 SRSYALGKVNSG
+246 SRSYGLGKANSG
-258 LRGNCGCHVYNNTSD
+258 IRGNCGCHIYNNATD

-278 FSKESD
+278 YSKESD
-284 SWRDAVNSA
+284 PWRDAVNSA
-293 VAPSGQAAVLTF
+293 LNGAGQPAVLTF

-319 GRTMSTRDAWGGN
+319 GRTMSTLDAWGGN
-332 VAWSQSVDDNW
+332 VSWSQSVDDNW
-343 SLNARNPNARWGL
+343 SLNARNPNSRWGV

-362 MAAALGLSTVETI
+362 MAAALGLSNVQSI
-375 EVVERF
+375 DVVERYS
-381 PSGAAKTI
+381 SGAARTL
-389 VAKDPGGGS
+389 VAKDSNGGS

-411 LKSTYVVGA
+411 LKSTYVIGA

-480 LNIKN
+480 LNIKT
-485 EIEKAQKE
+485 EIEKAQSE
-493 LEDLIKDIEV
+493 LEELIKDIEL

-509 NAQSQVTDSIR
+509 NAQSQVSDSIR

-531 SVLLDSSSPREF
+531 TVLLNSATPSEF

-572 AQKIEA
+572 VQKAEA
-578 TSRKDELEVLL
+578 NSRKGELEVLL
-589 TEANAALKN
+589 KEANAALTN

-622 IVDAYNKS
+622 IIDAYNKS

>member
-1 MRPLKNKSHKR
+1 MKTKNHKR
-12 KFVISTVISSLIATS
+12 NILISSAIFSLITS
-27 AISTPA
+27 SLFTPPA
-33 NAAPNEWIIVGSG
+33 NAVPNEWIIVGSG

-64 GRSWQDILAHY
+64 GRSWQDILSHY
-75 YPGTNLSDSPLDK
+75 YPGSSLSDSPVDK
-88 QISVGLTQDRTAVFV
+88 QIIVGLSQDKTAVFV
-103 RLDKFS
+103 RLDKFT

-118 DGSPVATIGS
+118 DGNPVATIGS
-128 GTIIRIESNGASV
+128 GTIIRIESNGNSV
-141 ATSGGEDGRAESRGS
+141 VTSGGDDGRAESRGT
-156 GKRISFRIS
+156 GKKISFRIS
-165 AGSGLINSVGG
+165 AGSGLINTNSGT
-176 SPETNPSSALSTPG
+176 PETNAGSALSSPG
-190 HRYRYGTLNVVYGGD
+190 HRYKYGTLNVVYGGD
-205 NDGRPDLY
+205 NDGRADLY
-213 SSITMRLADE
+213 TSISMRLADE
-223 YPLGV
+223 YPLGI

-246 SRSYALGKVNSG
+246 SRSYGLGKANSG
-258 LRGNCGCHVYNNTSD
+258 IRGNCGCHIYNNATD

-278 FSKESD
+278 YSKESD
-284 SWRDAVNSA
+284 PWRDAVNA
-293 VAPSGQAAVLTF
+293 ALNGAGQPAVLTF

-319 GRTMSTRDAWGGN
+319 GRTMSTLDAWGGN
-332 VAWSQSVDDNW
+332 VSWSQSVDDNW
-343 SLNARNPNARWGL
+343 SLNARNPNSRWGV

-362 MAAALGLSTVETI
+362 MAAALGLSNVQSI
-375 EVVERF
+375 DVVERYS
-381 PSGAAKTI
+381 SGAARTL
-389 VAKDPGGGS
+389 VAKDSNGGS

-411 LKSTYVVGA
+411 LKSTYVIGA

-480 LNIKN
+480 LNIKT
-485 EIEKAQKE
+485 EIVKAQNE
-493 LEDLIKDIEV
+493 LAELIKDIEL

-509 NAQSQVTDSIR
+509 NAQSQVSDSIR

-531 SVLLDSSSPREF
+531 TVLLNSATPSEF

-572 AQKIEA
+572 VQKAEA
-578 TSRKDELEVLL
+578 NSRKGELEVLL
-589 TEANAALKN
+589 KEANAALTN

-622 IVDAYNKS
+622 IIDAYNKS

>member
-1 MRPLKNKSHKR
+1 MKTKNHKR
-12 KFVISTVISSLIATS
+12 NILISGAIFSLITSSLFTP
-27 AISTPA
+27 PA
-33 NAAPNEWIIVGSG
+33 NAVPNEWIIVGSG

-64 GRSWQDILAHY
+64 GRSWQDILSHY
-75 YPGTNLSDSPLDK
+75 YPGSSLSDSPVDK
-88 QISVGLTQDRTAVFV
+88 QIIVGLSQDKTAVFV
-103 RLDKFS
+103 RLDKFT

-118 DGSPVATIGS
+118 DGNAVATIGS
-128 GTIIRIESNGASV
+128 GTIIRIESNGNSV
-141 ATSGGEDGRAESRGS
+141 VTSGGDDGRAESRGT
-156 GKRISFRIS
+156 GKKISFRIS
-165 AGSGLINSVGG
+165 AGSGLINTNSGT
-176 SPETNPSSALSTPG
+176 PETNAGSALSSPG
-190 HRYRYGTLNVVYGGD
+190 HRYKYGTLNVVYGGD
-205 NDGRPDLY
+205 NDGRADLY
-213 SSITMRLADE
+213 TAISMRLADE
-223 YPLGV
+223 YPLGI

-246 SRSYALGKVNSG
+246 SRSYGLGKANSG
-258 LRGNCGCHVYNNTSD
+258 IRGNCGCHIYNNATD

-278 FSKESD
+278 YSKESD
-284 SWRDAVNSA
+284 PWRDAVNSA
-293 VAPSGQAAVLTF
+293 LNGAGQPAVLTF

-319 GRTMSTRDAWGGN
+319 GRTMSTLDAWGGN
-332 VAWSQSVDDNW
+332 VSWSQSVDDNW
-343 SLNARNPNARWGL
+343 SLNARNPNSRWGV

-362 MAAALGLSTVETI
+362 MAAALGLSNVQSI
-375 EVVERF
+375 DVVERYS
-381 PSGAAKTI
+381 SGAARTL
-389 VAKDPGGGS
+389 VAKDSNGGS

-411 LKSTYVVGA
+411 LKSTYVIGA

-480 LNIKN
+480 LNIKT
-485 EIEKAQKE
+485 EIVKAQNE
-493 LEDLIKDIEV
+493 LAELIKDIEL

-509 NAQSQVTDSIR
+509 NAQSQVSDSIR

-531 SVLLDSSSPREF
+531 TVLLNSASPSEF

-572 AQKIEA
+572 VQKAEA
-578 TSRKDELEVLL
+578 NSRKGELEVLL
-589 TEANAALKN
+589 KEANAALTN

-622 IVDAYNKS
+622 IIDAYNKS

>member
-1 MRPLKNKSHKR
+1 
-12 KFVISTVISSLIATS
+12 
-27 AISTPA
+27 
-33 NAAPNEWIIVGSG
+33 
-46 WGHGVGLSQYGA
+46 
-58 LGQALD
+58 
-64 GRSWQDILAHY
+64 
-75 YPGTNLSDSPLDK
+75 
-88 QISVGLTQDRTAVFV
+88 
-103 RLDKFS
+103 
-109 DDAQLEMSI
+109 
-118 DGSPVATIGS
+118 
-128 GTIIRIESNGASV
+128 
-141 ATSGGEDGRAESRGS
+141 
-156 GKRISFRIS
+156 
-165 AGSGLINSVGG
+165 
-176 SPETNPSSALSTPG
+176 
-190 HRYRYGTLNVVYGGD
+190 
-205 NDGRPDLY
+205 
-213 SSITMRLADE
+213 
-223 YPLGV
+223 
-228 AEMSSSWP
+228 
-236 KAALVAQVVA
+236 
-246 SRSYALGKVNSG
+246 
-258 LRGNCGCHVYNNTSD
+258 
-273 QVYVG
+273 
-278 FSKESD
+278 
-284 SWRDAVNSA
+284 
-293 VAPSGQAAVLTF
+293 
-305 GGKAITAYFASSTG
+305 
-319 GRTMSTRDAWGGN
+319 
-332 VAWSQSVDDNW
+332 
-343 SLNARNPNARWGL
+343 
-356 RMSQSA
+356 MSQSA

-531 SVLLDSSSPREF
+531 SVLLDSASPTEF

>member
-1 MRPLKNKSHKR
+1 MKTKNHKR
-12 KFVISTVISSLIATS
+12 SVLISSVIFSLISSSLFTP
-27 AISTPA
+27 PA
-33 NAAPNEWIIVGSG
+33 NAVPNEWIIVGSG

-58 LGQALD
+58 LGQALE
-64 GRSWQDILAHY
+64 GRSWQDILSHY
-75 YPGTNLSDSPLDK
+75 YPGSSLSDSPVDK
-88 QISVGLTQDRTAVFV
+88 QIIVGLSQDKTAVFV
-103 RLDKFS
+103 RLDKFT

-118 DGSPVATIGS
+118 DGNPVATIGS
-128 GTIIRIESNGASV
+128 GTVIRIESNGNSV
-141 ATSGGEDGRAESRGS
+141 VTSGGDDGRAESRGT
-156 GKRISFRIS
+156 GKKISFRIS
-165 AGSGLINSVGG
+165 AGSGLINTNSGT
-176 SPETNPSSALSTPG
+176 PETNAGSALSSPG
-190 HRYRYGTLNVVYGGD
+190 HRYKYGTLNVVYGGD
-205 NDGRPDLY
+205 NDGRADLY
-213 SSITMRLADE
+213 TSISMRLADE
-223 YPLGV
+223 YPLGI

-246 SRSYALGKVNSG
+246 SRSYGLGKANSG
-258 LRGNCGCHVYNNTSD
+258 IRGNCGCHIYNNSTD

-278 FSKESD
+278 YSKESD
-284 SWRDAVNSA
+284 PWRDAVNSA
-293 VAPSGQAAVLTF
+293 LNGAGQPAVLTF

-319 GRTMSTRDAWGGN
+319 GRTMSTLDAWGGN
-332 VAWSQSVDDNW
+332 VSWSQSVDDNW
-343 SLNARNPNARWGL
+343 SLNARNPNSRWGV

-362 MAAALGLSTVETI
+362 MAAALGLSNVQSI
-375 EVVERF
+375 DVVERYS
-381 PSGAAKTI
+381 SGAARTL
-389 VAKDPGGGS
+389 VAKDSNGGS

-411 LKSTYVVGA
+411 LKSTYVIGA

-480 LNIKN
+480 LNIKT

-493 LEDLIKDIEV
+493 LSELIKDIEL

-525 GSLDTL
+525 GSLDAL
-531 SVLLDSSSPREF
+531 SVLLNSASPTEF

-552 FAESQDRIMKKSIE
+552 FAEAQNRIMKKSIE

-572 AQKIEA
+572 TQKEEA
-578 TSRKDELEVLL
+578 TSRKAELEVLL
-589 TEANAALKN
+589 KEANAALAN

-622 IVDAYNKS
+622 IIDAYNKS

>member
-1 MRPLKNKSHKR
+1 MKTKNHKR
-12 KFVISTVISSLIATS
+12 SVLISGVIFSLISSSLFIP
-27 AISTPA
+27 PA
-33 NAAPNEWIIVGSG
+33 NAVPNEWIIVGSG

-64 GRSWQDILAHY
+64 GRSWQDILNHF
-75 YPGTNLSDSPLDK
+75 YPGTNLGDSPSDK
-88 QISVGLTQDRTAVFV
+88 QIVVGLSQDKTAVFV
-103 RLDKFS
+103 RLDKFT

-118 DGSPVATIGS
+118 DGNPVATIGS
-128 GTIIRIESNGASV
+128 GTVIRIEANGNSV
-141 ATSGGEDGRAESRGS
+141 VTSGGDDGRAESRGS
-156 GKRISFRIS
+156 GKKISFRIS
-165 AGSGLINSVGG
+165 AGSGLINTNSGT
-176 SPETNPSSALSTPG
+176 PETNALSALSSPG
-190 HRYRYGTLNVVYGGD
+190 HRYKYGTLNVVYGGD
-205 NDGRPDLY
+205 NDGRADLY
-213 SSITMRLADE
+213 TSISMRLADE
-223 YPLGV
+223 YPLGI

-246 SRSYALGKVNSG
+246 SRSYGLGKANSG
-258 LRGNCGCHVYNNTSD
+258 LRGNCGCHIYNNATD

-278 FSKESD
+278 YSKESD
-284 SWRDAVNSA
+284 AWRDAVSSA
-293 VAPSGQAAVLTF
+293 VNGAGQPAVLTF
-305 GGKAITAYFASSTG
+305 GGRAVTAYFASSTG
-319 GRTMSTRDAWGGN
+319 GRTMSTKDAWGGN

-343 SLNARNPNARWGL
+343 SLNARNPNSRWGV

-362 MAAALGLSTVETI
+362 MAAALGLSNVQSI
-375 EVVERF
+375 DVVERF
-381 PSGAAKTI
+381 SSGAAKTL
-389 VAKDPGGGS
+389 VAKDSSGGS

-480 LNIKN
+480 LNIKT

-493 LEDLIKDIEV
+493 LSELIKDIEL

-525 GSLDTL
+525 GSLDAL
-531 SVLLDSSSPREF
+531 SVLLNSASPTEF

-552 FAESQDRIMKKSIE
+552 FAEAQNRIMKKSIE

-572 AQKIEA
+572 TQKEEA
-578 TSRKDELEVLL
+578 TSRKGELEVLL
-589 TEANAALKN
+589 KEANAALSN

-622 IVDAYNKS
+622 IIDAYNKS

>member
-1 MRPLKNKSHKR
+1 MRKL
-12 KFVISTVISSLIATS
+12 IISSIVLSFFPTSVLIN
-27 AISTPA
+27 PA
-33 NAAPNEWIIVGSG
+33 QAVPNEWIIVGSG

-64 GRSWQDILAHY
+64 GKSWQDILAHY
-75 YPGTNLSDSPLDK
+75 YPGTNLSDSPSDK
-88 QISVGLTQDRTAVFV
+88 QITVGLSQDKTAVFV
-103 RLDKFS
+103 RLDKLS
-109 DDAQLEMSI
+109 DDAQLEVSI
-118 DGSPVATIGS
+118 DGNAVATIGS
-128 GTIIRIESNGASV
+128 GTVIRVESNSNAIVS
-141 ATSGGEDGRAESRGS
+141 SGGADGRAEARGS
-156 GKRISFRIS
+156 GKKVSFRIS
-165 AGSGLINSVGG
+165 AGSGLINTNSGTPDTNAG
-176 SPETNPSSALSTPG
+176 SSLATPG
-190 HRYRYGTLNVVYGGD
+190 HRYKYGILDVVYGGD

-213 SSITMRLADE
+213 TSISMRLADE
-223 YPLGV
+223 YLLGIG
-228 AEMSSSWP
+228 EMSSTWN

-246 SRSYALGKVNSG
+246 SRSYGLGKLNSG
-258 LRGNCGCHVYNNTSD
+258 LRGNCGCHIYNNATD

-278 FSKESD
+278 YSKESD
-284 SWRDAVNSA
+284 AWRDAVNSA
-293 VAPSGQAAVLTF
+293 VTSSNQPAVLTY
-305 GGKAITAYFASSTG
+305 GGKAVTAYFASSTG
-319 GRTMSTRDAWGGN
+319 GRTMSTMDAWGGN
-332 VAWSQSVDDNW
+332 VSWSQSVDDNW
-343 SLNARNPNARWGL
+343 SINARNPNARWGV
-356 RMSQSA
+356 RMSQSG
-362 MAAALGLSTVETI
+362 MATALGLSNVQSI
-375 EVVERF
+375 EVVERYS
-381 PSGAAKTI
+381 SGAAKTL
-389 VAKDPGGGS
+389 VAKDSNGGS

-411 LKSTYVVGA
+411 LKSTYVIGA

-480 LNIKN
+480 LNIKT

-493 LEDLIKDIEV
+493 LAALIKDIEL

-509 NAQSQVTDSIR
+509 NAQAQVTDSIR

-531 SVLLDSSSPREF
+531 SVLLNSASPTEF
-543 TENLVNLSL
+543 TENLVNLTL
-552 FAESQDRIMKKSIE
+552 FAQSQDRIMDNSIE

-572 AQKIEA
+572 IQKTEA
-578 TSRKDELEVLL
+578 TSRKGELEVLL
-589 TEANAALKN
+589 KEANAALSN

-622 IVDAYNKS
+622 IIDAYNKS

>member
-1 MRPLKNKSHKR
+1 MKTKNHKR
-12 KFVISTVISSLIATS
+12 NLLISGAIFSLITSSLF
-27 AISTPA
+27 TPA
-33 NAAPNEWIIVGSG
+33 ANAVPNEWIIVGSG

-64 GRSWQDILAHY
+64 GRSWQDILNHY
-75 YPGTNLSDSPLDK
+75 YPGTSLSDSPVDK
-88 QISVGLTQDRTAVFV
+88 QIIVGLSQDKTAVFV
-103 RLDKFS
+103 RLDKLT

-118 DGSPVATIGS
+118 DGNPVATIGG
-128 GTIIRIESNGASV
+128 GTIIRIESNGNSIV
-141 ATSGGEDGRAESRGS
+141 TSGGDDGRAESRGT
-156 GKRISFRIS
+156 GKKISFRIS
-165 AGSGLINSVGG
+165 AGSGLIN
-176 SPETNPSSALSTPG
+176 TNSGTPDTNAGSALSSPG
-190 HRYRYGTLNVVYGGD
+190 HRYKYGTLNVVYGGD
-205 NDGRPDLY
+205 NDGRADLY
-213 SSITMRLADE
+213 TSISMRLADE
-223 YPLGV
+223 YVLGIG
-228 AEMSSSWP
+228 EMSSSWP

-246 SRSYALGKVNSG
+246 SRSYGLGKANSG
-258 LRGNCGCHVYNNTSD
+258 IRGNCGCHIYNNATD

-278 FSKESD
+278 YSKESD
-284 SWRDAVNSA
+284 AWKDAVNSA
-293 VAPSGQAAVLTF
+293 LNGAGQPAVLTF

-319 GRTMSTRDAWGGN
+319 GRTMSTLDAWGGN

-343 SLNARNPNARWGL
+343 SLNARNPNSRWGV

-362 MAAALGLSTVETI
+362 MAAALGLSNVQSI
-375 EVVERF
+375 DVVERYS
-381 PSGAAKTI
+381 SGAAKTL
-389 VAKDPGGGS
+389 VAKDSNGGS

-485 EIEKAQKE
+485 EIEKAQNE
-493 LEDLIKDIEV
+493 LAELIKDIEL

-531 SVLLDSSSPREF
+531 SVLLNSASPSEF

-572 AQKIEA
+572 VQKEEA
-578 TSRKDELEVLL
+578 NSRKGELEVLL
-589 TEANAALKN
+589 KEANAALTN

-622 IVDAYNKS
+622 IIDAYNKS

>member
-1 MRPLKNKSHKR
+1 MKTTNHKR
-12 KFVISTVISSLIATS
+12 SLLISGAIFSLVTSSLFTP
-27 AISTPA
+27 PA
-33 NAAPNEWIIVGSG
+33 NAVPNEWIIVGSG

-64 GRSWQDILAHY
+64 GRSWQDILSHY
-75 YPGTNLSDSPLDK
+75 YPGTSLSDSPVDK
-88 QISVGLTQDRTAVFV
+88 QIIVGLSQDKTAVFV
-103 RLDKFS
+103 RLDKLT

-118 DGSPVATIGS
+118 DGNPVATIGS
-128 GTIIRIESNGASV
+128 GTIIRIESNGNSV
-141 ATSGGEDGRAESRGS
+141 VTSGGADGRAEARGT
-156 GKRISFRIS
+156 GKKISFRIS
-165 AGSGLINSVGG
+165 AGSGLIN
-176 SPETNPSSALSTPG
+176 TNSGTPDTNAGSALSSPG
-190 HRYRYGTLNVVYGGD
+190 HRYKYGTLNVVYGGD
-205 NDGRPDLY
+205 NDGRADLY
-213 SSITMRLADE
+213 TSISMRLADE
-223 YPLGV
+223 YVLGIG
-228 AEMSSSWP
+228 EMSSSWP

-246 SRSYALGKVNSG
+246 SRSYGLGKANSG
-258 LRGNCGCHVYNNTSD
+258 IRGNCGCHIYNNATD

-278 FSKESD
+278 YSKESD
-284 SWRDAVNSA
+284 AWKDAVNSA
-293 VAPSGQAAVLTF
+293 LNGAGQPAVLTF

-319 GRTMSTRDAWGGN
+319 GRTMSTLDAWGGN

-343 SLNARNPNARWGL
+343 SLNARNPNSRWGV

-362 MAAALGLSTVETI
+362 MAAALGLSNVQSI
-375 EVVERF
+375 DVVERYS
-381 PSGAAKTI
+381 SGAAKTL
-389 VAKDPGGGS
+389 VAKDSNGGS
-398 VTLSGRTFQARMK
+398 VTISGRTFQARMK

-485 EIEKAQKE
+485 EIEKAQNE
-493 LEDLIKDIEV
+493 LAELIKDIEL

-531 SVLLDSSSPREF
+531 SVLLNSASPSEF

-572 AQKIEA
+572 VQKEEA
-578 TSRKDELEVLL
+578 NSRKGELEVLL
-589 TEANAALKN
+589 KEANAALTN

-622 IVDAYNKS
+622 IIDAYNKS

>member
-1 MRPLKNKSHKR
+1 MKTTNHKR
-12 KFVISTVISSLIATS
+12 SLLISGAIFSLITSSLFTP
-27 AISTPA
+27 PA
-33 NAAPNEWIIVGSG
+33 NAVPNEWIIVGSG

-64 GRSWQDILAHY
+64 GRSWQDILSHY
-75 YPGTNLSDSPLDK
+75 YPGTSLSDSPVDK
-88 QISVGLTQDRTAVFV
+88 QIIVGLSQDKTAVFV
-103 RLDKFS
+103 RLDKLT

-118 DGSPVATIGS
+118 DGNPVATIGS
-128 GTIIRIESNGASV
+128 GTIIRIESNGNSV
-141 ATSGGEDGRAESRGS
+141 VTSGGDDGRAEARGT
-156 GKRISFRIS
+156 GKKISFRIS
-165 AGSGLINSVGG
+165 AGSGLIN
-176 SPETNPSSALSTPG
+176 TNSGTPDTNAGSALSSPG
-190 HRYRYGTLNVVYGGD
+190 HRYKYGTLNVVYGGD
-205 NDGRPDLY
+205 NDGRADLY
-213 SSITMRLADE
+213 TSISMRLADE
-223 YPLGV
+223 YVLGIG
-228 AEMSSSWP
+228 EMSSSWP

-246 SRSYALGKVNSG
+246 SRSYGLGKANSG
-258 LRGNCGCHVYNNTSD
+258 IRGNCGCHIYNNATD

-278 FSKESD
+278 YSKESD
-284 SWRDAVNSA
+284 AWKDAVNSA
-293 VAPSGQAAVLTF
+293 LNGAGQPAVLTF

-319 GRTMSTRDAWGGN
+319 GRTMSTLDAWGGN

-343 SLNARNPNARWGL
+343 SLNARNPNSRWGV

-362 MAAALGLSTVETI
+362 MAAALGLSNVQSI
-375 EVVERF
+375 DVVERYS
-381 PSGAAKTI
+381 SGAAKTL
-389 VAKDPGGGS
+389 VAKDSNGGS

-485 EIEKAQKE
+485 EIEKAQNE
-493 LEDLIKDIEV
+493 LAELIKDIEL

-531 SVLLDSSSPREF
+531 SVLLNSASPSEF

-572 AQKIEA
+572 VQKEEA
-578 TSRKDELEVLL
+578 NSRKGELEVLL
-589 TEANAALKN
+589 KEANAALTN

-622 IVDAYNKS
+622 IIDAYNKS